1 MIRIFSPVRGGDFNP
16 CDGAIIELTTDL
28 TRKLLIRK
36 RLFDAVKEQDADC
49 IEHYYWDAAPEWV
62 SDGSDVDTSEEEDE
76 PAEAEEVESVVDQIE
91 RQMSLDKPVPGDEI
105 TRLPAY
111 VQLAFEPMRSE
122 CDQCIVSKEGVTWM
136 CYPKHTDMEV
146 RTEQISWELIAE
158 AAIS

>member
-16 CDGAIIELTTDL
+16 CDGAIIELTPDL
-28 TRKLLIRK
+28 TKKLLVRK

-49 IEHYYWDAAPEWV
+49 IEHYYWDASPDWI

-76 PAEAEEVESVVDQIE
+76 PTETEEVESVTDQIE
-91 RQMSLDKPVPGDEI
+91 RQMSSPVSGAEA

-122 CDQCIVSKEGVTWM
+122 CDQCIISKEGVTWM
-136 CYPKHTDMEV
+136 CYPKHTDVEV
-146 RTEQISWELIAE
+146 RTEQLSWELIAE